1 MKKPIIKYSK
11 LTFDYIKHKLSSK
24 FNFVEHSFNYGK
36 DCYCLLID
44 SMISNLYVDENR
56 LEEFDIV
63 TDVDEYIEKILVYSF
78 LEKSTIKIIPPEG
91 MEMFIDGKDIKFRP
105 VKKKIEYKD
114 IAEELFLN
122 KESFYIGNYAR
133 IGNWKAERK
142 EECHYS
148 TLCPNKEQAEKLMNI
163 NKLIN
168 TANYFNDKYSDQED
182 EDLEEN
188 NDYSHYYC
196 FSLSK
201 SELVIEKEL
210 REDVISLIRFKTK
223 KAAEETLKV
232 LGKDLIISILK

>member
-11 LTFDYIKHKLSSK
+11 TIFETIKYRLIDK
-24 FNFVEHSFNYGK
+24 FSFVEHGFNSGNN
-36 DCYCLLID
+36 CYCLLINNT
-44 SMISNLYVDENR
+44 ISNLCIDEENLDR
-56 LEEFDIV
+56 YDIASS
-63 TDVDEYIEKILVYSF
+63 VDEYINKIIIYVDV
-78 LEKSTIKIIPPEG
+78 EKSSFKIVPPEG
-91 MEMFIDGKDIKFRP
+91 MEVFIDGRDIKFRP
-105 VKKKIEYKD
+105 IKKKLEYKD

-122 KESFYIGNYAR
+122 KDSFYIGNYAR

-188 NDYSHYYC
+188 NDYNHYYC
-196 FSLSK
+196 FSLSR
-201 SELVIEKEL
+201 SGLTIEKEL
-210 REDVISLIRFKTK
+210 REDVTSLIRFKTK